1 MTDAGEAEAAALE
14 YAATADTV
22 IIESNFDDYM
32 LDHGPYPKVLRDRI
46 RNGYGHLSNAKCA
59 EAVREFSHPGLRNV
73 FLCHLSENN
82 NTPDEAHRCTRE
94 ALDAIGR
101 RDVRLVVLPRQL
113 PSRLFH
119 L

>member
-1 MTDAGEAEAAALE
+1 MNDDIDLIGMIEKN
-14 YAATADTV
+14 
-22 IIESNFDDYM
+22 IIAFD
-32 LDHGPYPKVLRDRI
+32 GVSR
-46 RNGYGHLSNAKCA
+46 
-59 EAVREFSHPGLRNV
+59 FSHPGLRNV